1 MLAKIFR
8 PSRSAMTSGQARTQ
22 GWVLEFAPTQ
32 RKAIDPLMGWTGS
45 GDMLGQ
51 VRLTFDTREAAEDYA
66 RRNGVDHQVLEP
78 KPRKANLRPKGYG
91 SNFSHDRRTPWT
103 H

>member
-8 PSRSAMTSGQARTQ
+8 PSRSAMTSGQANTQ
-22 GWVLEFAPTQ
+22 GWVLEFAPAQ

-45 GDMLGQ
+45 GDMQGQ
-51 VRLTFDTREAAEDYA
+51 VRLKFDTREAAEDYA
-66 RRNGVDHQVLEP
+66 RRQGIDYQVLEP
-78 KPRKANLRPKGYG
+78 KPRKPNLRPKGYG